1 MGTGGHG
8 RIGPLGACGVP
19 VLVIGPAWRPGDG
32 VTRRVVVGLHGP
44 TVASDRIAAVAAVL
58 ADRLGAELTMI
69 EVVGAGWRALD
80 VPACAHLDWVAREL
94 PAPTASFDTVAAER
108 ADDGLGR
115 FLGVATVAVVGASS
129 HHRGLLGG
137 VAGRLLRRSP
147 GPVLVVPS
155 LGSDHGGLP
164 VPRAARSVRARRIR
178 RRRRARP
185 GRARP
190 LGVPPGRRWAGV
202 RRRTLEHAGGIV
214 IVIGIEVVGDAVWHV
229 LDDPGVEL
237 AGDVV
242 VHIDAAHRS
251 RVAQLHTDS
260 HVLNAI
266 VYERW
271 PGTLVTGAQIN
282 ADGTGR
288 MDFDLSEVDNDTL
301 PPSMR
306 RSTT

>member
-1 MGTGGHG
+1 MLDGPPHDIGPYVTWSGARMGCVGTGGHG
-8 RIGPLGACGVP
+8 RIGPFGACGVP

-44 TVASDRIAAVAAVL
+44 TAASDRIAAVAAAL

-80 VPACAHLDWVAREL
+80 VPACAHLHWVAREL

-155 LGSDHGGLP
+155 LASDHGRLP
-164 VPRAARSVRARRIR
+164 VPRA
-178 RRRRARP
+178 
-185 GRARP
+185 
-190 LGVPPGRRWAGV
+190 
-202 RRRTLEHAGGIV
+202 T
-214 IVIGIEVVGDAVWHV
+214 
-229 LDDPGVEL
+229 
-237 AGDVV
+237 
-242 VHIDAAHRS
+242 
-251 RVAQLHTDS
+251 
-260 HVLNAI
+260 
-266 VYERW
+266 
-271 PGTLVTGAQIN
+271 
-282 ADGTGR
+282 
-288 MDFDLSEVDNDTL
+288 
-301 PPSMR
+301 
-306 RSTT
+306 